1 MSSEA
6 ELVAALQ
13 HGDSFFPSGT
23 IPFSWGLET
32 LAAEGALESAVD
44 VGRFVEGQ
52 LTSRWGTCDRP
63 ALVAAHRAADALD
76 EVAQVDR
83 ELDALALSR
92 EMREGGRRAGGAL
105 LDVHVS
111 LGTPRAGAYRD
122 LVRAGEAPG
131 QLAAVQ
137 GLVWR
142 GVGLTEEAA
151 CAVSA
156 HLACVGF
163 VGAAIRLSLIG
174 HIDGQRILSETRAVI
189 CRVLAEP
196 LVSFDRVSSYVP
208 AAEIAMMRHETGRVR
223 MFAN

>member
-1 MSSEA
+1 MTSEA
-6 ELVAALQ
+6 VLAAALQ
-13 HGDSFFPSGT
+13 HGDSFFPSGA

-32 LAAEGALESAVD
+32 LAAEGRLESAAD

-76 EVAQVDR
+76 EVANVDN

-105 LDVHVS
+105 LDVHSS

-122 LVRAGEAPG
+122 LVRAGEAPA

-142 GVGLTEEAA
+142 GAGLTEAAA

-156 HLACVGF
+156 HLACTGF

-174 HIDGQRILSETRAVI
+174 HIDGQRILSKMRPVI
-189 CRVLAEP
+189 CRLLSAPVLT
-196 LVSFDRVSSYVP
+196 FDMVSSYVP

>member
-1 MSSEA
+1 MTNDA
-6 ELVAALQ
+6 ALVAALQ
-13 HGDSFFPSGT
+13 HGDSFFPSGG

-32 LAAEGALESAVD
+32 LAAEHGLESARD

-52 LTSRWGTCDRP
+52 LKSRWGTCDRP
-63 ALVAAHRAADALD
+63 ALVTAYRAADRLD
-76 EVAQVDR
+76 EVVAVDN

-105 LDVHVS
+105 LDVHSS
-111 LGTPRAGAYRD
+111 LRTPRASAYRD
-122 LVRAGEAPG
+122 LVRAGEAPA

-142 GVGLTEEAA
+142 GVGLTEETA

-156 HLACVGF
+156 HVASVGF

-174 HIDGQRILSETRAVI
+174 HIDGQRILSEMRTVI
-189 CRVLAEP
+189 CRLLAAPVAPFE
-196 LVSFDRVSSYVP
+196 RVSSYVP
-208 AAEIAMMRHETGRVR
+208 AAEIAMMRHETVGTR

>member
-1 MSSEA
+1 MTNDA
-6 ELVAALQ
+6 VLVAALQ
-13 HGDSFFPSGT
+13 HGDSFFPSGG

-32 LAAEGALESAVD
+32 LAAERRLESARD

-63 ALVAAHRAADALD
+63 ALAAAYRAADRLD
-76 EVAQVDR
+76 EVVTVDN

-105 LDVHVS
+105 LDVHSS
-111 LGTPRAGAYRD
+111 LETPRAGAYRD
-122 LVRAGEAPG
+122 LVHAGEAPA

-156 HLACVGF
+156 HVASVGL
-163 VGAAIRLSLIG
+163 VGAAIRLNLIG
-174 HIDGQRILSETRAVI
+174 HIDGQRILSEMRTVI
-189 CRVLAEP
+189 RRLLAAP
-196 LVSFDRVSSYVP
+196 VVSFELVSSYVP